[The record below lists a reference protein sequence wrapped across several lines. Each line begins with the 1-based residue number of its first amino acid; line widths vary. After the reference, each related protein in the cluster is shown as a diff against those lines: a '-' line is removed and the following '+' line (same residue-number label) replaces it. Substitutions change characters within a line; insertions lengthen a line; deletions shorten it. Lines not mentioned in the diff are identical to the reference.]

1 MEPKRMI
8 NTLDEDFFFLFLKI
22 IPLQAFLECS
32 PSADVTLHLHTI
44 LSLTQLSYFLHSFV
58 FPTKLVHKE
67 VSDICIHLA
76 NKEVIKTWK
85 SNLYQVG

>member
-1 MEPKRMI
+1 MI

-32 PSADVTLHLHTI
+32 PSADVTLHLHAI

-58 FPTKLVHKE
+58 FPTKKASSQGSLRY
-67 VSDICIHLA
+67 
-76 NKEVIKTWK
+76 
-85 SNLYQVG
+85 LYTPG